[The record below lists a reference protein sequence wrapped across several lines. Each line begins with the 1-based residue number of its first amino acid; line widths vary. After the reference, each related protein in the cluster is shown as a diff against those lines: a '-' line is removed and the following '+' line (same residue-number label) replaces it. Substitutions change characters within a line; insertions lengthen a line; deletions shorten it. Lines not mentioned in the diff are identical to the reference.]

1 MLEIKLN
8 ISHLPSCPPCRAL
21 KYQAQQRPH
30 QSVNSTSPFI
40 KCAVLGV
47 SLERPLLYDEPHLLE
62 EGGGGSWRLPLEED
76 VDGLGDGVAQLV
88 GGAVPAAATLGVL
101 AVPESI

>member
-8 ISHLPSCPPCRAL
+8 ISHLPSCPPSRAL

-88 GGAVPAAATLGVL
+88 TLTVSTGAALWVL
-101 AVPESI
+101 TVSQSV